1 MSPGPKTESR
11 ILELQAEIAEALH
24 RVQELDRLRDEYMR
38 NVSHEFRTPLT
49 VIRGYV
55 EYLHDSDGSLDAGS
69 VRSICETV
77 LESCDRVIE
86 LVDTLLEVGRVEGGP
101 AERARQLAELD
112 LVSLLRCVAQDTSS
126 RSHDGCEV
134 GLELPQSAL
143 TLKADKTLLSRA
155 IRQLLD
161 NAIKFS
167 PPGAGVVLRAG
178 EDGDDVFCEVED
190 LGPGI
195 APQDQERIFEKF
207 VMLDA
212 GLDRRGSGTGVGL
225 YLAREAVRLHR
236 GSLEVDSEPGRGSV
250 FKILL
255 PRFPEGP

>member
-1 MSPGPKTESR
+1 MSRGPKTEA
-11 ILELQAEIAEALH
+11 ELQADIAKAL
-24 RVQELDRLRDEYMR
+24 RRIRELDHLRDEYMR

-55 EYLHDSDGSLDAGS
+55 EYLHDSDGSLDDES

-86 LVDTLLEVGRVEGGP
+86 LVDTLLEVSRVEGGP
-101 AERARQLAELD
+101 AERALELAELD
-112 LVSLLRCVAQDTSS
+112 LIGLVGSLAEDASS
-126 RSHDGCEV
+126 RARDGREV
-134 GLELPQSAL
+134 
-143 TLKADKTLLSRA
+143 TLKLQQSPLMLQADRTLLSRA

-167 PPGAGVVLRAG
+167 PPGGRVVLRAG
-178 EDGDDVFCEVED
+178 EHGDGVFCEVED
-190 LGPGI
+190 FGPGI
-195 APQDQERIFEKF
+195 APEDRERIFQKF
-207 VMLDA
+207 VMLDG
-212 GLDRRGSGTGVGL
+212 GLDRRGPGTGVGL

-236 GSLEVDSEPGRGSV
+236 GSLEVASEPGRGSV

-255 PRFPEGP
+255 PRSPEGS